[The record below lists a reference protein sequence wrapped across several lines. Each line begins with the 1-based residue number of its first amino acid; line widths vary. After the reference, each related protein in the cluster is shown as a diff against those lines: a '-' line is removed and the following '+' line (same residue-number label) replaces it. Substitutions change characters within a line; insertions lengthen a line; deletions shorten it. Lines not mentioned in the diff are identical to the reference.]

1 MFVSADCWMRDL
13 RTACRYDELTRYAVP
28 TAELYSVRRREI
40 SGIGSNKLEM
50 YKTQATPTGSKCEKA
65 ADCKGAPEAESC
77 RIVKAV
83 QR

>member
-1 MFVSADCWMRDL
+1 
-13 RTACRYDELTRYAVP
+13 
-28 TAELYSVRRREI
+28 
-40 SGIGSNKLEM
+40 M
-50 YKTQATPTGSKCEKA
+50 YRTQATPTGSKCEKA